1 MPEPQKRPA
10 GAVDMTASDL
20 VALATDPKAFDR
32 MIAELVRVR
41 ESAHDRERQAV
52 AGEKALEESEK
63 ALAVAREALER
74 DLIHQGP
81 IHEGWTRGRRD
92 PFPA

>member
-1 MPEPQKRPA
+1 
-10 GAVDMTASDL
+10 MTASDL

-63 ALAVAREALER
+63 ALAVARERHKTGVHILSES
-74 DLIHQGP
+74 DNKKS
-81 IHEGWTRGRRD
+81 
-92 PFPA
+92 PAAEDGASFRYVKKGEMEL